1 MTTLEKRHA
10 RLNKVVSKLEETLGW
25 ETNRETQLEL
35 TDSTTFECIFSTD
48 DNKTTIKR
56 FEVSNKSVK
65 EL

>member
-10 RLNKVVSKLEETLGW
+10 RLNKVVTKLEETLGW
-25 ETNRETQLEL
+25 ETNRETLL
-35 TDSTTFECIFSTD
+35 DLSDTTTFECFFSTD
-48 DNKTTIKR
+48 DNKTTVKT